1 MAKRKTTAAKRNGK
15 PEGTRGA
22 PRKFDRAKVVPAICT
37 RLATGEPM
45 AVICRDLKVPVRTVN
60 DWRAQDPDIAAQFD
74 EARDLGFDA
83 IAHECLE
90 IADDR
95 SNDWTI
101 GERGGRVLDNE
112 AVQRSKLRIET
123 RLKLLAR
130 WDPKRYGERQQLD
143 HTSSDGSMRPAP
155 PMTKEELREA
165 VQAVTEKF

>member
-1 MAKRKTTAAKRNGK
+1 MAKRKTIAAKRNGK
-15 PEGTRGA
+15 PAGVRGA

-90 IADDR
+90 IADDGR
-95 SNDWTI
+95 RDYAV
-101 GERGGRVLDNE
+101 GEDGRETVDHDHI
-112 AVQRSKLRIET
+112 QRSKLRIET

-130 WDPKRYGERQQLD
+130 WDPKRYGEKQQLD